1 MQLIPGGMFSAR
13 FSKIFEILNP
23 CPVFFLLF
31 VLLNNTIL
39 TMPDMFCQLYK
50 KSHTCNIHFHTSF
63 NINFKTGKGN
73 FSLSCS
79 ALNTELFF
87 LYFETTKYS
96 SSKFIFILSYNL
108 VPTFSL
114 FSMNVSPFC
123 LYS

>member
-1 MQLIPGGMFSAR
+1 MFSAR
-13 FSKIFEILNP
+13 FSKIFEILNS
-23 CPVFFLLF
+23 CPIFFLLF
-31 VLLNNTIL
+31 VLVNNTIL
-39 TMPDMFCQLYK
+39 TMLDMFCQLYK
-50 KSHTCNIHFHTSF
+50 KSHSCNIHFHASF

-73 FSLSCS
+73 FSLSFS

-96 SSKFIFILSYNL
+96 SSKFIFISSYNL
-108 VPTFSL
+108 VPTFGL